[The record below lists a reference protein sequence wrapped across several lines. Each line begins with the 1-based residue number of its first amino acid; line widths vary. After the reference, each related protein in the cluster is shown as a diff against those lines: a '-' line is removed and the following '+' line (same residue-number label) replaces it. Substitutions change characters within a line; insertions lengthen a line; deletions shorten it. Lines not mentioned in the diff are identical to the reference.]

1 MKNLFSLA
9 LLFTQV
15 LIVGATHL
23 RSGDI
28 SVKRISETSYTCTI
42 SITVYTNTGSA
53 ILFGG
58 MFDYLDFGDGTSPVL
73 VPETP
78 SLNLPEL
85 GPGVG
90 QARYIVNH
98 TFPGP
103 GRYTISYTEPNRN
116 GGILNFDNSISTPFY
131 IETTII
137 LDESL
142 NFTSTPDFL
151 LYQFFIAKIGE
162 PFALAIGATIP
173 DDEDYVIRYELGTP
187 KRERNQPVS
196 NYKLPE
202 NLKLNPFTG
211 LLTWDTKFLDG
222 YFAGEYLFTVRINLS
237 KEIDGKYYRLCT
249 VEREMQIILDDNN
262 SGARLL
268 TDTELDENNRVY
280 VSPNESR
287 TITIELEPYIPNSS
301 QFEVFSTLDS
311 DAVNLSVQD
320 QGGFKVGVLTLNSI
334 PQIDRDNPYVVIVR
348 GKQTSGSF
356 TLFAQDICFL
366 FYTRDLFPA
375 IITRTEEILPDISI
389 TPNPVT
395 DFLKIQL
402 TQSQPIQLTLLN
414 QSGKIVL
421 KNIITE
427 SSIIDMRG
435 FQSGLYLVEIRT
447 SRGRK
452 VTKVIKH

>member
-1 MKNLFSLA
+1 MDFLN
-9 LLFTQV
+9 
-15 LIVGATHL
+15 
-23 RSGDI
+23 
-28 SVKRISETSYTCTI
+28 
-42 SITVYTNTGSA
+42 
-53 ILFGG
+53 
-58 MFDYLDFGDGTSPVL
+58 FGDGTSPVL
-73 VPETP
+73 VPEIP
-78 SLNLPEL
+78 NLNLPEL
-85 GPGVG
+85 GPGV
-90 QARYIVNH
+90 AVASYTVNH

-103 GRYTISYTEPNRN
+103 GRYTISYSEPNRN

-151 LYQFFIAKIGE
+151 LRQFFIAKIGE

-187 KRERNQPVS
+187 KRERNLPVS

-222 YFAGEYLFTVRINLS
+222 YFSGEYLFTVRINLS

-249 VEREMQIILDDNN
+249 VERDMQILLEDNN

-280 VSPNESR
+280 VPLNESR
-287 TITIELEPYIPNSS
+287 SITIQLDPYIPNSS

-311 DAVNLSVQD
+311 DAVNLSIQD
-320 QGGFKVGVLTLNSI
+320 QGGSQVGVLTLNSI

-348 GKQTSGSF
+348 GKQTSGSS

-366 FYTRDLFPA
+366 FYTRDLFPE
-375 IITRTEEILPDISI
+375 IITRTEKILPDISM
-389 TPNPVT
+389 TPNPVA

-402 TQSQPIQLTLLN
+402 TQPQPTQLTLLD
-414 QSGKIVL
+414 QYGKILL

-435 FQSGLYLVEIRT
+435 FQSGLYLIEIRT